1 MKPSTR
7 CYCLLVLVLAVGLAI
22 GARATAQNDPLSS
35 WNERPAK
42 KAIVDFVQATTT
54 HGNPQ
59 FVPPAERIA
68 TFDQERL
75 AVLLLHDDATREYA
89 YGPAKG
95 LRDSRIG
102 TFPQSLYDQAGK
114 QGWVVIS
121 MKNDWKRVFTF
132 DK

>member
-1 MKPSTR
+1 VGTAGGTKYGYDKAGKPF
-7 CYCLLVLVLAVGLAI
+7 LLKEPRLLLNDDKAGKPEGIHLMIGRRPRAAFGNSAGDREMLEYTTAGD
-22 GARATAQNDPLSS
+22 GARLAT
-35 WNERPAK
+35 
-42 KAIVDFVQATTT
+42 
-54 HGNPQ
+54 
-59 FVPPAERIA
+59 
-68 TFDQERL
+68 
-75 AVLLLHDDATREYA
+75 LLLHDDVTREYA

-132 DK
+132 DR